1 MSPFDASRILLF
13 AGEAFAASTLV
24 MALAWLASSRRTASL
39 RHLVWVAAFG
49 AMVLLPLL
57 AGAVPG
63 RFVLSLPAPETA
75 APVALS
81 VAELTPPPAP
91 ETFHLGIADA
101 AFALLAVWLAGIC
114 LIALRSVIAGFALR
128 SMRRDSVDNP
138 FDESE
143 LPELASGRE
152 YALRVSNAECGPITW
167 GLFRPVVL
175 LPHKSLFWPGERLH
189 AVLLHE
195 LAHVHRRD
203 SLSQMLS
210 LAACA
215 LYWPNPLVWLGARA
229 LRREAEMAAD
239 DAVLV
244 SGMAPSEYAGELLH
258 VAAEFRAQGL
268 SASMPLSMAAPS
280 ALSARVQ
287 SVLTPTKQRSGVTS
301 MDILKMAAVALLATS
316 ALVAARPSLAQ
327 DAPQTPAAPSAMAA
341 PLAPPAD
348 IDAPPAPPSDVTAPV
363 PPTPPSDAVSADRP
377 VHAIHMHMVRKFKD
391 RDGHMHVVTID
402 RDGDRDGD
410 GDGAQAMAEIQPE
423 IDHAM
428 AQVKMNE
435 AMVRAMQDERPRIE
449 AEIRRVRPE
458 IDKALAEAR
467 AQVAKVSDEKIRL
480 RVDEALARA
489 QAKLYEAQT
498 RAQAGFDAAQVRE
511 DGHHRVII
519 EDDGAPDEK

>member
-1 MSPFDASRILLF
+1 
-13 AGEAFAASTLV
+13 
-24 MALAWLASSRRTASL
+24 
-39 RHLVWVAAFG
+39 
-49 AMVLLPLL
+49 
-57 AGAVPG
+57 
-63 RFVLSLPAPETA
+63 
-75 APVALS
+75 
-81 VAELTPPPAP
+81 
-91 ETFHLGIADA
+91 
-101 AFALLAVWLAGIC
+101 
-114 LIALRSVIAGFALR
+114 
-128 SMRRDSVDNP
+128 MRRDSVDNP

-143 LPELASGRE
+143 LPELASGRK

-167 GLFRPVVL
+167 GLLRPVVL
-175 LPHKSLFWPGERLH
+175 LPRKSLFWPGERLH

-210 LAACA
+210 LVACA

-301 MDILKMAAVALLATS
+301 MDVLKMAAVALLATS

-327 DAPQTPAAPSAMAA
+327 DVPQPPAAPAAMAT
-341 PLAPPAD
+341 PPAPPAD
-348 IDAPPAPPSDVTAPV
+348 IDAPPTPPSDITAPV
-363 PPTPPSDAVSADRP
+363 PPTPPSEAMSADRP
-377 VHAIHMHMVRKFKD
+377 VHAVHVHMVRKFKD
-391 RDGHMHVVTID
+391 RDGRMHVVTID

-410 GDGAQAMAEIQPE
+410 GAQAMVEIQPE

-435 AMVRAMQDERPRIE
+435 AMVRAMRDVRPQIE
-449 AEIRRVRPE
+449 AEMRRVRPE

-498 RAQAGFDAAQVRE
+498 RAQARFDAEQVR
-511 DGHHRVII
+511 DDNHHRVII
-519 EDDGAPDEK
+519 QDDEAQDQK